1 LSSLESR
8 KLKTGTSWRVA
19 YLWNGQKENV
29 KIGFTTKKVAKQRQA
44 QIDALI
50 AMGRNPLAEIR
61 KQNTPSDLESL
72 KALDSKWCATR
83 KQPRT
88 IEINDRAM
96 DLLIA
101 FTKNKQIKQIQKPL
115 IEDFVSHLKD
125 KLKMGR
131 TSINI
136 YLRSIK
142 AIFQRAIDE
151 YGLLTEHPFRTVK
164 PLAVSKTPYK
174 ATYLSIEQVNLLI
187 DEVSDVHFKRLIK
200 FYAWTG
206 CRQIEAIEMIW
217 DDVDFANDVLYLG
230 NANSMTK
237 LRREFPFTDKL
248 KALITELT
256 LDKGESDKVFW
267 RFANTRSLSSRKLQK
282 IRDRVDELPYN
293 LTLHTLRHAFA
304 SHLIMKGVDMSTVA
318 SLLGHTT
325 TQITELYSHLQPDHK
340 KAAVD
345 LLPY

>member
-1 LSSLESR
+1 MSSLESR
-8 KLKTGTSWRVA
+8 ILKKGTSWRVA

-29 KIGFTTKKVAKQRQA
+29 KIGFTTKKIAKKRQA
-44 QIDALI
+44 QIDGLI

-61 KQNTPSDLESL
+61 KQNTPTDLESL

-88 IEINDRAM
+88 LEINNRAM

-101 FTKNKQIKQIQKPL
+101 FAKNKQIKQIQKPL
-115 IEDFVSHLKD
+115 IEDFISHLKD

-151 YGLLTEHPFRTVK
+151 YGLLTEHPFRTIK
-164 PLAVSKTPYK
+164 PLSVSKTPYK
-174 ATYLSIEQVNLLI
+174 ATYLSVDQVNLLI

-206 CRQIEAIEMIW
+206 CRQIEAIELIW
-217 DDVDFANDVLYLG
+217 DDIDFENDIIYLG
-230 NANSMTK
+230 NANSKTK
-237 LRREFPFTDKL
+237 LRREFPLTDKL
-248 KALITELT
+248 KALIIEVRS
-256 LDKGESDKVFW
+256 DQNESEQVFW
-267 RFANTRSLSSRKLQK
+267 RFAHDRTFSSKKLRKV
-282 IRDRVDELPYN
+282 RDKVEELPDN

-325 TQITELYSHLQPDHK
+325 TQVTELYSHLQPDHK
-340 KAAVD
+340 KAAAD